1 MAIER
6 GLPFGDTPS
15 SITIEVGQSKKE
27 AHVCIVTGCTRG
39 KRGYS
44 NYCRKHKTMENVIQ
58 QKIERE
64 KAIERLKNNNT
75 IEVNESR
82 LCRFDDCQNLR
93 KGYSDFCREHK
104 AIGKI
109 IAGKIAREKAIAK
122 IAERDL
128 ESQDNEISSR
138 LPSSSNNGSNEISI
152 DEKYEYTFELTVMGM
167 LLLLFT
173 WILVAS
179 SENSSAPTD
188 TLTAACFT
196 LPLGCWMIMSA
207 AKEPISKFFVLLFIA
222 PVAFLLALYIFVA
235 MVFMSSGGGCYGVCG
250 LSGWGGP

>member
-1 MAIER
+1 MKQ
-6 GLPFGDTPS
+6 GLPSGETPS

-58 QKIERE
+58 QKMERE
-64 KAIERLKNNNT
+64 KAIESLKNNNT
-75 IEVNESR
+75 IDVNESR
-82 LCRFDDCQNLR
+82 RCRFGDCQKQR

-128 ESQDNEISSR
+128 QNQNNENSPTLSLIECILETGRTHQIRVHMQHKGNNILGDKKYTKKFKKLKKRKRTHGFRARNSSVSGKQVLKSR
-138 LPSSSNNGSNEISI
+138 RNKGRKS
-152 DEKYEYTFELTVMGM
+152 LTV
-167 LLLLFT
+167 
-173 WILVAS
+173 
-179 SENSSAPTD
+179 
-188 TLTAACFT
+188 
-196 LPLGCWMIMSA
+196 
-207 AKEPISKFFVLLFIA
+207 
-222 PVAFLLALYIFVA
+222 
-235 MVFMSSGGGCYGVCG
+235 
-250 LSGWGGP
+250 

>member
-1 MAIER
+1 MEIEDGISSGDAPNSISIESNKVPTKEPHHCR
-6 GLPFGDTPS
+6 FGDCLNPK
-15 SITIEVGQSKKE
+15 I
-27 AHVCIVTGCTRG
+27 
-39 KRGYS
+39 GY
-44 NYCRKHKTMENVIQ
+44 
-58 QKIERE
+58 
-64 KAIERLKNNNT
+64 
-75 IEVNESR
+75 
-82 LCRFDDCQNLR
+82 
-93 KGYSDFCREHK
+93 GDFCREHK

-128 ESQDNEISSR
+128 QNQNNENSPT
-138 LPSSSNNGSNEISI
+138 LPSSSTNGSNEISI
-152 DEKYEYTFELTVMGM
+152 DEKYGYTVELTIMGM
-167 LLLLFT
+167 LLIIIT
-173 WILVAS
+173 WALVAS

-207 AKEPISKFFVLLFIA
+207 AKEPISKFFVLLFLA
-222 PVAFLLALYIFVA
+222 PVVFLLALYMFVA

>member
-1 MAIER
+1 MAIEQ
-6 GLPFGDTPS
+6 GLPSGETPS

-58 QKIERE
+58 QKMERE
-64 KAIERLKNNNT
+64 KAIESLKNNNT
-75 IEVNESR
+75 IDVNESR
-82 LCRFDDCQNLR
+82 RCRFGDCQKQR

-122 IAERDL
+122 IAERDMQ
-128 ESQDNEISSR
+128 SQNNEISTR
-138 LPSSSNNGSNEISI
+138 LPSSSTNGSNEISI
-152 DEKYEYTFELTVMGM
+152 DEKYGYTVELTVMGM
-167 LLLLFT
+167 LLLLIT
-173 WILVAS
+173 WALVAS
-179 SENSSAPTD
+179 SENSSAPD
-188 TLTAACFT
+188 DILTAACFT
-196 LPLGCWMIMSA
+196 LVLGCWMITSA
-207 AKEPISKFFVLLFIA
+207 AKEPITKFLVLLFLA
-222 PVAFLLALYIFVA
+222 PVAFLLAISIFVA
-235 MVFMSSGGGCYGVCG
+235 TLFMSSGGGCYGVCG

>member
-1 MAIER
+1 MAIEQ
-6 GLPFGDTPS
+6 GLPSGETPS

-58 QKIERE
+58 EKMERE
-64 KAIERLKNNNT
+64 KAIASLKNNNT
-75 IEVNESR
+75 IDVNESR
-82 LCRFDDCQNLR
+82 TCRFGDCQKQR

-128 ESQDNEISSR
+128 QNQNNENSPT
-138 LPSSSNNGSNEISI
+138 LPSSSTNGSNEISI
-152 DEKYEYTFELTVMGM
+152 DEKYGYTVELTIMGM
-167 LLLLFT
+167 LLLIIT
-173 WILVAS
+173 WALVAS
-179 SENSSAPTD
+179 SESSSAPSD
-188 TLTAACFT
+188 LLTASCFT
-196 LPLGCWMIMSA
+196 LLFGCWMITSA
-207 AKEPISKFFVLLFIA
+207 AKEPVTKFFVLLFLA
-222 PVAFLLALYIFVA
+222 PVVFILALHIFVA
-235 MVFMSSGGGCYGVCG
+235 TLFMSSGGGCYGVCG